1 MRRVIVVLAV
11 VTAPAALLAAQ
22 AADASARSAADG
34 LPTAAPHLARVEP
47 AAPPPPR
54 PPLVLTDG
62 ARSAAGVEST
72 RSHDAAVP
80 VGSPDL
86 SDRRTGPAVAA
97 AQTAGVCAGT
107 GRPSARAPP
116 QSG

>member
-11 VTAPAALLAAQ
+11 VTAPAALLATQ

-34 LPTAAPHLARVEP
+34 LTPAAPHLARAEP

-54 PPLVLTDG
+54 PPLALGDG
-62 ARSAAGVEST
+62 RRSAAGVQPS
-72 RSHDAAVP
+72 RAYDAAVP
-80 VGSPDL
+80 VESLDL
-86 SDRRTGPAVAA
+86 SGRRTGSAVAVA
-97 AQTAGVCAGT
+97 ETAGVCPGT
-107 GRPSARAPP
+107 ERPSARAPP